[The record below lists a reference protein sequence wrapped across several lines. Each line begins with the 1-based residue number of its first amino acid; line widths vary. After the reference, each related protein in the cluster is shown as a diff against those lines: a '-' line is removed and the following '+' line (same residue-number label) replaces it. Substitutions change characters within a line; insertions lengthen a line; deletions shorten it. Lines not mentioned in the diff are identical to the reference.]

1 MTPPST
7 PTPVVEKVAEVAPAP
22 KVPAEAAVSNSTDE
36 PDANTS
42 SSDGGDDQARYD
54 ELSAKFKDN
63 PNNLAAEELPEF
75 FDLCA
80 KLGVSP
86 NG

>member
-1 MTPPST
+1 MERSSST
-7 PTPVVEKVAEVAPAP
+7 KVAEVAPAP
-22 KVPAEAAVSNSTDE
+22 KVPVEAAAGETTETAEVSTE
-36 PDANTS
+36 QS
-42 SSDGGDDQARYD
+42 SSDDDSSDVTRYN

-86 NG
+86 NS